1 MRKGL
6 PQISKGAEGLGRPT
20 IMDRTLAMKYG
31 APYVHL
37 AVLAIDVDRVRDARE
52 DLDDVL
58 PFGWEVFLTERYLV
72 TQLDP
77 SDATVRSL
85 LEDLVLDV
93 IDRSAAHEHE
103 EGLLGSQVPFAVWD
117 AIARGVW
124 PEELRSA
131 FATWK
136 ARPREL
142 VKALAPLWNDADATA
157 RALARACLDTELTPP
172 LAPPTVESLERLL

>member
-1 MRKGL
+1 MRKAL

-37 AVLAIDVDRVRDARE
+37 AVLAIDVDRVRDTRE
-52 DLDDVL
+52 DLDDPL
-58 PFGWEVFLTERYLV
+58 PFGWEVFLTEVYLT

-77 SDATVRSL
+77 ADATVRSL
-85 LEDLVLDV
+85 VEDLVLDV
-93 IDRSAAHEHE
+93 IDRSASAEHE
-103 EGLLGSQVPFAVWD
+103 EGLLGSQIPFAVWD

-124 PEELRSA
+124 PQELRSA

-136 ARPREL
+136 ARPTEL
-142 VKALAPLWNDADATA
+142 VKELGPLWKDADTNR

-172 LAPPTVESLERLL
+172 LAPPTIEALERML